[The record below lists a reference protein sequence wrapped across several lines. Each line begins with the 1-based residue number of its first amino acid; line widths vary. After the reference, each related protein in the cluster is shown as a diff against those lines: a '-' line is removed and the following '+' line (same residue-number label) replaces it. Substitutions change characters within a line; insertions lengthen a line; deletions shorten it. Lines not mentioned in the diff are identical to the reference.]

1 MFAMLGSHKNNLCL
15 GLARMIG
22 GFDTIAL
29 HQLSDCNNLLL
40 FPQITYTSA
49 KRKIK
54 RLVSP
59 TIFFYDWHYTD
70 ISKKHLSSMRTD
82 SKHVESVLENRGHK
96 THKTCMYQPLHTS
109 GTELIRIITF
119 MWSDSNIFLSVA
131 GFFFKVP
138 NTNSYLYW
146 VLYWVLFSM
155 SSCAALQRLWWGPL
169 WYWIFK

>member
-1 MFAMLGSHKNNLCL
+1 MFVAMLGSHKNNLCL

-59 TIFFYDWHYTD
+59 TIFFMTD
-70 ISKKHLSSMRTD
+70 ITLISVRSIYHLCEQIQNTWKVSWKIEVTRPTKHACI
-82 SKHVESVLENRGHK
+82 N
-96 THKTCMYQPLHTS
+96 
-109 GTELIRIITF
+109 
-119 MWSDSNIFLSVA
+119 
-131 GFFFKVP
+131 
-138 NTNSYLYW
+138 LYTP
-146 VLYWVLFSM
+146 VG
-155 SSCAALQRLWWGPL
+155 QN
-169 WYWIFK
+169 